1 MQFCCLRQVV
11 VPDDL
16 QFEVD
21 YHDLKER
28 LFHKYRQPVPE
39 EFASVRG
46 GSTEEGTEGGPAGF
60 TPAPTIT
67 EADEANDT
75 TSLRRALD
83 KRLFLLIKAR
93 GGCIYPSA
101 HLFLRSMSAT
111 GHIHVHPGTGMQR
124 LRL

>member
-1 MQFCCLRQVV
+1 MRQVV

-28 LFHKYRQPVPE
+28 LFSKYRQPVPE

-46 GSTEEGTEGGPAGF
+46 GGVEEGAEGAQAGF
-60 TPAPTIT
+60 TPAPTTT
-67 EADEANDT
+67 EADEANDR

-93 GGCIYPSA
+93 GDRHSPSM
-101 HLFLRSMSAT
+101 HLLGILQGIGA
-111 GHIHVHPGTGMQR
+111 
-124 LRL
+124 